1 MAFMQDTGVV
11 VVLSTIPRNSGKAM
25 ARTLVT
31 EHLAACVNV
40 LETRSLFRW
49 EGEMNDEEEDLLV
62 IKTRSEQ
69 TPQLVQRIRALHPYE
84 LPEIIVLPVI
94 GGHEPYLKWIDQETT
109 G

>member
-11 VVLSTIPRNSGKAM
+11 VVLSTIPRHGGKAM

-94 GGHEPYLKWIDQETT
+94 GGHEPYLKWIGQETT